1 MHMHT
6 YMLRHLLWLCSRR
19 LCSALLTRQA
29 TPSTYLG
36 YATYQASNTFY
47 IVKSGTVAVLNDTK
61 EIAQL
66 KVRYAII
73 TSSWMQACTAY
84 ESLYARAKCR
94 LDNSSESA
102 RF

>member
-1 MHMHT
+1 MSSLT
-6 YMLRHLLWLCSRR
+6 EKYMEGVIIE
-19 LCSALLTRQA
+19 Q
-29 TPSTYLG
+29 G
-36 YATYQASNTFY
+36 KASNTFY
-47 IVKSGTVAVLNDTK
+47 IIKSGTVAVVNDSK